1 MCVGVIG
8 KNARGKV
15 RQDLKNV
22 LATSRQEW
30 RDCIWA

>member
-1 MCVGVIG
+1 
-8 KNARGKV
+8 V